1 MNSWRGWGSK
11 NDFECPPLCS
21 GHIQRKEYFI
31 ICSSGKSADFP
42 ELPFHGRGRK
52 GRWYIC
58 RLPRIPL
65 CESWIQKRPQAF
77 LNPKFKMKFLNLW
90 PKRTRRPFQII
101 PQGLAHRGSSLTK
114 QKSGRAGGQAAR
126 PVFVFFARDAVPI
139 TPNAAPEAA
148 EQTMLQLP
156 FEKEN
161 GMEELAFVQQ

>member
-1 MNSWRGWGSK
+1 
-11 NDFECPPLCS
+11 
-21 GHIQRKEYFI
+21 
-31 ICSSGKSADFP
+31 
-42 ELPFHGRGRK
+42 
-52 GRWYIC
+52 
-58 RLPRIPL
+58 
-65 CESWIQKRPQAF
+65 
-77 LNPKFKMKFLNLW
+77 MKFLNLW
-90 PKRTRRPFQII
+90 PKRTRRPFQIV

-161 GMEELAFVQQ
+161 RMEELAFAQQ